1 VLELDIASDGT
12 EVVGPSGIEPM
23 SFEEGPHIGA
33 PAQSDRL
40 EVSNDLASPDDG
52 EVLPTVLD
60 GVEEIGE
67 VAGCVS
73 GADLGHEI
81 RLSDS

>member
-1 VLELDIASDGT
+1 MLELDITSDGT
-12 EVVGPSGIEPM
+12 EVVAPRGIEPM
-23 SFEEGPHIGA
+23 SSEEGPHLGA
-33 PAQSDRL
+33 PPPTDRL

-67 VAGCVS
+67 VAGCVR
-73 GADLGHEI
+73 GADLWHEI
-81 RLSDS
+81 RLSVL

>member
-1 VLELDIASDGT
+1 
-12 EVVGPSGIEPM
+12 M
-23 SFEEGPHIGA
+23 SSEEGPHLGA
-33 PAQSDRL
+33 PPPTDRL
-40 EVSNDLASPDDG
+40 EVSDDLASPDDG

-73 GADLGHEI
+73 GADLWHI
-81 RLSDS
+81 RLGHR

>member
-1 VLELDIASDGT
+1 
-12 EVVGPSGIEPM
+12 M
-23 SFEEGPHIGA
+23 SSEEGPHLGA
-33 PAQSDRL
+33 PAQTDRL

-73 GADLGHEI
+73 GADLWHEI
-81 RLSDS
+81 SDHEIDDCVTGRGCRRL